1 MGSDSHPDLYSY
13 LGLGVNSQM
22 AVGYNGIETVNGIDS
37 NLMAGYS
44 FSYLYGSNADYG
56 IDELDVDNGI
66 ALMESQDENIRAVSY
81 DSGLYRTITASAYFG
96 AIADGTGI
104 NTKTNMMMQYLN
116 FFMTVNTENVETPL
130 LTQLGNNY
138 PNPFNPSTTI
148 SFSNPEESNIEII
161 VYNNKGQKIKT
172 LVNEV
177 LSAGEHTVM
186 WNGTD
191 NRNASVSSGIYFYKM
206 KTYYYTSVKKMI
218 LLK

>member
-1 MGSDSHPDLYSY
+1 VGSDSHPDLYPY

-22 AVGYNGIETVNGIDS
+22 AGGYNGIETVNGIDS

-44 FSYLYGSNADYG
+44 FNYLYGSNADYG
-56 IDELDVDNGI
+56 IDELDVGDGI
-66 ALMESQDENIRAVSY
+66 ALMKSQDENIRAVSF
-81 DSGLYRTITASAYFG
+81 DSGIYRTITASVFFG
-96 AIADGTGI
+96 ALVDGTGI
-104 NTKTNMMMQYLN
+104 NTKTNIMTQYLN
-116 FFMTVNTENVETPL
+116 FFATVNIENVEIPL
-130 LTQLGNNY
+130 LTQLGSNY

-177 LSAGEHTVM
+177 LSAGEHTVI

-191 NRNASVSSGIYFYKM
+191 NRNAAVASGVYLYKM
-206 KTYYYTSVKKMI
+206 KAGNYTSIKKMI